1 MEHSDTASN
10 PVIPLSKQAE
20 WDEDFKNHGLK
31 VAAHEAVSYELE
43 RFFPGFVLVWESG
56 EKKNRTKYLTFYM
69 LDRTPYFP
77 EADGSVTAFT
87 IEPRNSAIVEQRIR
101 EQQSTLREVDGQE
114 GWLIPLYESDA
125 FRTPTDVNAY
135 LHNLMFWESLLTP
148 ESYGPFAQ
156 RFSWLSQQLYAMKG
170 ALRDCIAAA
179 SEARIRGFDFDTT
192 RASDVV
198 KAAARVNNNVPI
210 GGFSSRW
217 LEKMILF
224 QQRMQA
230 EAEGKEVEWK
240 WKY

>member
-1 MEHSDTASN
+1 
-10 PVIPLSKQAE
+10 
-20 WDEDFKNHGLK
+20 
-31 VAAHEAVSYELE
+31 
-43 RFFPGFVLVWESG
+43 
-56 EKKNRTKYLTFYM
+56 
-69 LDRTPYFP
+69 
-77 EADGSVTAFT
+77 
-87 IEPRNSAIVEQRIR
+87 
-101 EQQSTLREVDGQE
+101 
-114 GWLIPLYESDA
+114 
-125 FRTPTDVNAY
+125 
-135 LHNLMFWESLLTP
+135 MFWESLLTP

-170 ALRDCIAAA
+170 DLRDCIVAA
-179 SEARIRGFDFDTT
+179 SEAGIRGFDFDTT

>member
-69 LDRTPYFP
+69 LDRPPYSLK
-77 EADGSVTAFT
+77 ADGSVTAFT

-114 GWLIPLYESDA
+114 GWLRPL
-125 FRTPTDVNAY
+125 
-135 LHNLMFWESLLTP
+135 
-148 ESYGPFAQ
+148 
-156 RFSWLSQQLYAMKG
+156 
-170 ALRDCIAAA
+170 
-179 SEARIRGFDFDTT
+179 
-192 RASDVV
+192 
-198 KAAARVNNNVPI
+198 
-210 GGFSSRW
+210 
-217 LEKMILF
+217 
-224 QQRMQA
+224 
-230 EAEGKEVEWK
+230 
-240 WKY
+240 